1 MNLNCGEEK
10 NLIAS
15 KLRRKKLRQNASALP
30 PGLTIGKGVEDPVK
44 GRTHPHHRR
53 RRLTRLLCCL
63 LALLLLPPLPVSA
76 AVDDELSEYAAALAR
91 ERGYQVGG
99 QLSKGSGSG
108 QFEVNSTSAS
118 TDRSLYVVE
127 VYTTVA
133 YEQNAGNTS
142 NCHMDFALF
151 YLGGDLKVYWTDDF
165 EFNGASQ
172 DFMGN
177 TAALKANQMDAVSI
191 QLPNNCREI
200 LAVYFSKDGGPL
212 QGKNEWAASYLRV
225 AKVSGTIGAVKDDG
239 LGYKYR
245 DFQGI
250 YMAGVSDLNQL
261 NYYGWGSYLWR
272 LNWPEDNANNSS
284 GKSVYAVELVTG
296 GDGYDSPEGTVTVN
310 YTDSLGISYDCS
322 ITLWDGY
329 YTRVGGWLE
338 WADPDVTSP
347 WLTTT
352 AAQMR
357 AMGNFFTGNDYSS
370 NSCLQPYTSTT
381 LQMTMPQNIS
391 RINSITVALQEDDQ
405 LNLQS
410 VRFYELSA
418 TGDYYR
424 NGMFAK
430 ELTQGWQGRVLAQST
445 GGPYTV
451 LGKNS
456 ITFTN
461 SSLETLGLR
470 TYARGQGPLVDNSGE
485 GVGVSIQIADAAGAG
500 VESLLAHSS
509 GSLEQDGNYGT
520 GWEQLKSQASDDAS
534 KAYQNL
540 APLFQEF
547 MNLEITYLDV
557 FGSTRKVSVP
567 FFTTY
572 MACILKQNDGR
583 LTGGTWETWISGILQ
598 QNENAALSLPLAQY
612 DSLVGLRLTYGT
624 APDGLSNTYSNF
636 KTVDTASDTITVE
649 NLCFYEG
656 VTESNF
662 VNKYDTEKLACVLDT
677 SLSPAYSWSSSSGAG
692 QKLSTGSSISASL
705 SAENL
710 STGAPTSLR
719 DFSSSYVVRIKTA
732 DIETADTD
740 DPVSVSITYTNQ
752 AGQQQN
758 TSVYSLQ
765 TLADN
770 FYGASYCNAPANYQ
784 YALHMRRNCLCEFT
798 VDLPGA
804 ATIDAITLTLEGAN
818 EWQVE
823 YVSVYKLSGLE
834 QRRGEREGNG
844 LDESQIY
851 WQRDFDESNLVASA
865 RQSVLLY
872 ANSPSK
878 TIWFTTVDE
887 EGNET
892 APEQPVKEEEYLTS
906 LPTSMTYNDALKNL
920 GLSIVKC
927 TYQINVNVAD
937 VEDAGSSN
945 YFYFQLVFENGTSAV
960 VLANQQLSS
969 DSFRQ
974 GMTESFQIKA
984 TQNYGNVTAV
994 RIICDNTSSTSD
1006 VFDKLN
1012 IESISVTLNS
1022 SSGISKTWLVER
1034 VGWIDITYVD
1044 EGADYGVD
1052 GLEEFSENDGLSNEE
1067 IVKEF
1072 GVTRTATAV
1081 DLLFCISTSAASA
1094 PDSSSPLDNALQGRF
1109 EATLIYRDS
1118 DGMEQSMNFDL
1129 TAKIQEYNDTDKT
1142 SWLYRP
1148 NHVDRFTL
1156 SMTDISSVLG
1166 LTITRTGGRSDT
1178 QWVVDAVS
1186 VQQVGG
1192 LGEVYLSPVLT
1203 EYMRDPSSA
1212 VDLAVSTNE
1221 SGVPYVISGDGNAT
1235 ITFTENTIDVVSQED
1250 SESWNATISRVPE
1263 SSSETLNIYLFP
1275 GSTIGS
1281 SYTFTSSSPAV
1292 RATVKYTTVYG
1303 GSLVQN
1309 SFVLGNLGQLNG
1321 QTVLYG
1327 KGLKVSA
1334 MSSLS
1339 TMLLSSTSAGGEQ
1352 PYIGTAVVERVR
1364 GGVVMATYYFDYGSY
1379 YLGNGNPE
1387 SAPSSTLTAT
1397 AMHQVLHLQPAS
1409 GQAAVLTA
1417 ETSDVAVAL
1426 RYTSSLDPAE
1436 NKTVYQ
1442 TPYVYLTD
1450 AGYAAVLTGQR
1461 LEIPFSAS
1469 NVGDV
1474 VGLSVISS
1482 GPIVSFD
1489 NALVYNYAGQEGD
1502 DSSLLGACYLAQ
1514 TFTASSITSVLSAQ
1528 EETVVPAVFR
1538 FTTAAEEVA
1547 GGAATSGQVSM
1558 TVRYMGNSG
1567 QSRTMTFDDLL
1578 SYLPTDVTPTAGS
1591 TVEVSLL
1598 LNDAAYLQDIILTAQ
1613 DSWFVTAA
1621 SADLTLPDGQLSSS
1635 ATTVNNWAD
1644 SDGLTVDLRPDAYRD
1659 TPNAGNFIQS
1669 FSVTG
1674 RGRQAGAAASASAGS
1689 SLLVTAYVGDIV
1701 DLTPV
1706 ITAVGNPDTS
1716 WSWNTGAYGNNLTIQ
1731 SDGAA
1736 AFYVPYN
1743 ASPGD
1748 TFTFSVTCNGDNR
1761 LTVPITVSVE
1771 EKPAPEVILDLG
1783 GGSGASEG
1791 ETSSVDG
1798 A

>member
-1 MNLNCGEEK
+1 M
-10 NLIAS
+10 
-15 KLRRKKLRQNASALP
+15 
-30 PGLTIGKGVEDPVK
+30 K
-44 GRTHPHHRR
+44 GRTHRCWLSR
-53 RRLTRLLCCL
+53 FLCCVL
-63 LALLLLPPLPVSA
+63 VLMCLPPLPVSA
-76 AVDDELSEYAAALAR
+76 AVDDELSEYAAALAQ
-91 ERGYQVGG
+91 ERGYQVGR
-99 QLSKGSGSG
+99 QLSKGSGSD

-133 YEQNAGNTS
+133 YERLAGNAS

-200 LAVYFSKDGGPL
+200 LAVYFSKDGGPS
-212 QGKNEWAASYLRV
+212 QGKNPWAASYLRV
-225 AKVSGTIGAVKDDG
+225 AKVSGTIGGVKDDG

-250 YMAGVSDLNQL
+250 YMAGVSELTQL
-261 NYYGWGSYLWR
+261 NYKGWGSYLWR
-272 LNWPEDNANNSS
+272 LNWPEDTANNSS

-296 GDGYDSPEGTVTVN
+296 GDGYVRKSGSVTVN
-310 YTDSLGISYDCS
+310 YTDSLGITYDR
-322 ITLWDGY
+322 TVTFDAGY
-329 YTRVGGWLE
+329 EALFPASEVKGSEENYSHSL
-338 WADPDVTSP
+338 TSP
-347 WLTTT
+347 WLTTGIT
-352 AAQMR
+352 EMNGLAA
-357 AMGNFFTGNDYSS
+357 GYTGNYYPYKDVTDT
-370 NSCLQPYTSTT
+370 CLLPYTATT
-381 LQMTMPQNIS
+381 FQIVMPQNLS
-391 RINSITVALQEDDQ
+391 RVNSITVKLDEDDQ
-405 LNLQS
+405 LELQS
-410 VRFYELSA
+410 VRLYELTELGA
-418 TGDYYR
+418 NYW
-424 NGMFAK
+424 NGMFGL
-430 ELTQGWQGRVLAQST
+430 ERTNGWKGRLLAQST
-445 GGPYTV
+445 GGTYTV

-461 SSLETLGLR
+461 GSLETRGLT
-470 TYARGQGPLVDNSGE
+470 TYARGQGPLVDNSGD
-485 GVGVSIQIADAAGAG
+485 GVAVSLQLADTAGAG
-500 VESLLAHSS
+500 IETLLATNMLQLATSTDLNLIQRVS
-509 GSLEQDGNYGT
+509 GMARLQMSKQVGE
-520 GWEQLKSQASDDAS
+520 DAS
-534 KAYQNL
+534 SAYWYLGPNS
-540 APLFQEF
+540 QECLT
-547 MNLEITYLDV
+547 LEITYLDTC
-557 FGSTRKVSVP
+557 GATRKVSVP
-567 FFTTY
+567 FLTTY
-572 MACILKQNDGR
+572 LVSILKQNDGK
-583 LTGGTWETWISGILQ
+583 LTGGSWETWISGVFQ
-598 QNENAALSLPLAQY
+598 QNEKVGLSLRLAQY
-612 DSLVGLRLTYGT
+612 ESLVGLRLTYGQ
-624 APDGLSNTYSNF
+624 APANLTTSGGAI
-636 KTVDTASDTITVE
+636 DTAGDTITVE

-677 SLSPAYSWSSSSGAG
+677 ALTPAYSWSSNSGAG
-692 QKLSTGSSISASL
+692 QKLSTGSSISASFSAGNL
-705 SAENL
+705 SA
-710 STGAPTSLR
+710 GAPVSQR
-719 DFSSSYVVRIKTA
+719 DFSSRYLVRIKTA
-732 DIETADTD
+732 DIETAGTD
-740 DPVSVSITYTNQ
+740 DPVSVSLTYTNQ
-752 AGQQQN
+752 AGQQQ
-758 TSVYSLQ
+758 TTTVYSLQ
-765 TLADN
+765 TLAEN
-770 FYGASYCNAPANYQ
+770 FYGGSYYNAPANYQ
-784 YALHMRRNCLCEFT
+784 YERHMRRNCRCEFT

-804 ATIDAITLTLEGAN
+804 VTIDAITFTLEGTN

-823 YVSVYKLSGLE
+823 YVSVYKLSDLE
-834 QRRGEREGNG
+834 QRRGEREGDG
-844 LDESQIY
+844 QSEFHIY
-851 WQRDFDESNLVASA
+851 WRRDFDESNLVANA

-872 ANSPSK
+872 ANNPSK
-878 TIWFTTVDE
+878 TIWFTTIDE

-892 APEQPVKEEEYLTS
+892 APEQPEKDEDYLTS
-906 LPTSMTYNDALKNL
+906 LPPSMSYNDALKDL
-920 GLSIVKC
+920 GLSIVKY
-927 TYQINVNVAD
+927 TYQINVDVAD

-974 GMTESFQIKA
+974 GTTESFQIKT

-994 RIICDNTSSTSD
+994 RIICDNTASTSD

-1012 IESISVTLNS
+1012 IESITVTLRS
-1022 SSGISKTWLVER
+1022 DSGISKTWLVER

-1052 GLEEFSENDGLSNEE
+1052 GLEEFTETNSLSNAE

-1081 DLLFCISTSAASA
+1081 DLLFCISTSATSA
-1094 PDSSSPLDNALQGRF
+1094 ADGSNPLNNALQGRF

-1129 TAKIQEYNDTDKT
+1129 TAKIQEYNDTDKAF
-1142 SWLYRP
+1142 WLYRP

-1166 LTITRTGGRSDT
+1166 LIITRTDGRTDT
-1178 QWVVDAVS
+1178 QWVVDSVS

-1203 EYMRDPSSA
+1203 EYMRDPTSA

-1221 SGVPYVISGDGNAT
+1221 GGIPYIISGNGNAT

-1250 SESWNATISRVPE
+1250 ADSWNATISRVPE
-1263 SSSETLNIYLFP
+1263 ANSETLNIYLFP
-1275 GSTIGS
+1275 GSAIGS
-1281 SYTFTSSSPAV
+1281 NYTFTTSSPPV

-1303 GSLVQN
+1303 GALVQN
-1309 SFVLGNLGQLNG
+1309 AFVLGNLGQLNG

-1327 KGLKVSA
+1327 KGLQVSA

-1339 TMLLSSTSAGGEQ
+1339 TMMLSTTSATGAQ

-1364 GGVVMATYYFDYGSY
+1364 GGVVMATYYFDYGGY
-1379 YLGNGNPE
+1379 YLGNGNLE
-1387 SAPSSTLTAT
+1387 SAPSSTVTAT
-1397 AMHQVLHLQPAS
+1397 AMHQVLRLQPAS

-1417 ETSDVAVAL
+1417 ETSDIAVAL

-1436 NKTVYQ
+1436 DKTVYQ

-1450 AGYAAVLTGQR
+1450 AGYAGVFTGES

-1469 NVGDV
+1469 NVGEV

-1489 NALVYNYAGQEGD
+1489 NALVYNYAGAEGD
-1502 DSSLLGACYLAQ
+1502 NSTLLNTCYLAQ
-1514 TFTASSITSVLSAQ
+1514 SFTASSITSTLSAR

-1547 GGAATSGQVSM
+1547 GGGATSGQVSM
-1558 TVRYMGNSG
+1558 TVRYMDNSG
-1567 QSRTMTFDDLL
+1567 QSRTMTFGDLL
-1578 SYLPTDVTPTAGS
+1578 SYLPEDVTPTAGS
-1591 TVEVSLL
+1591 TVEASLL
-1598 LNDAAYLQDIILTAQ
+1598 LNDAAYLQDITLTAQ
-1613 DSWFVTAA
+1613 DSWFLSAV
-1621 SADLTLPDGQLSSS
+1621 SADLTLPGGLLSSS
-1635 ATTVNNWAD
+1635 STTVNNWAD
-1644 SDGLTVDLRPDAYRD
+1644 RAGLTVDLRPDDYRE
-1659 TPNAGNFIQS
+1659 TPNEGNFIQS

-1674 RGRQAGAAASASAGS
+1674 RGRQAGAAASASAGNA
-1689 SLLVTAYVGDIV
+1689 LLVTAYAGDMV

-1706 ITAVGNPDTS
+1706 ITAVGSPDTS
-1716 WSWNTGAYGNNLTIQ
+1716 WSWNTGVYSNNLTVH
-1731 SDGAA
+1731 SSGTA

-1748 TFTFSVTCNGDNR
+1748 TFTFSVSCNGDNR
-1761 LTVPITVSVE
+1761 LTVPITITVV
-1771 EKPAPEVILDLG
+1771 EKPAPEVPPD
-1783 GGSGASEG
+1783 EG
-1791 ETSSVDG
+1791 EGSETSGGEETSGESV
-1798 A
+1798 

>member
-1 MNLNCGEEK
+1 M
-10 NLIAS
+10 
-15 KLRRKKLRQNASALP
+15 
-30 PGLTIGKGVEDPVK
+30 K
-44 GRTHPHHRR
+44 GRTHPHHHR

-63 LALLLLPPLPVSA
+63 LALLLLTPLPVSA

-142 NCHMDFALF
+142 NCHMDFSLF

-200 LAVYFSKDGGPL
+200 LAVYFSKDGGPF

-225 AKVSGTIGAVKDDG
+225 AKVSGAIGSVKDDG

-296 GDGYDSPEGTVTVN
+296 GDGYVRKSGSVTVN
-310 YTDSLGISYDCS
+310 YTDSLGITYDRT
-322 ITLWDGY
+322 ITFDGGY
-329 YTRVGGWLE
+329 EALFPASEVNGSEENYSHSL
-338 WADPDVTSP
+338 TSP
-347 WLTTT
+347 WLTTGIT
-352 AAQMR
+352 EMNGLAA
-357 AMGNFFTGNDYSS
+357 GYTGNYYPYKDVTDT
-370 NSCLQPYTSTT
+370 CLLPYTATT
-381 LQMTMPQNIS
+381 FQFVMPQNLS
-391 RINSITVALQEDDQ
+391 RVNSITVKLDEDDQ
-405 LNLQS
+405 LELQS
-410 VRFYELSA
+410 VRLYEL
-418 TGDYYR
+418 TELGTNYW
-424 NGMFAK
+424 NGMFGL
-430 ELTQGWQGRVLAQST
+430 ERTNGWKGRLLAQST
-445 GGPYTV
+445 GGTYTV

-461 SSLETLGLR
+461 GSLETRGLT
-470 TYARGQGPLVDNSGE
+470 TYARGQGPLVDNSGD
-485 GVGVSIQIADAAGAG
+485 GVAVSLQLADTAGAG
-500 VESLLAHSS
+500 IETLLATNILQLATSTDLNLIQRVS
-509 GSLEQDGNYGT
+509 GMARLQMYKQVGE
-520 GWEQLKSQASDDAS
+520 DAS
-534 KAYQNL
+534 NAYWSLGPNS
-540 APLFQEF
+540 QECLT
-547 MNLEITYLDV
+547 LEITYLDTC
-557 FGSTRKVSVP
+557 GATRKVSVP
-567 FFTTY
+567 FLTTY
-572 MACILKQNDGR
+572 LVSILKQNDGK
-583 LTGGTWETWISGILQ
+583 LTGGSWETAISGVFQ
-598 QNENAALSLPLAQY
+598 QNEKVGLSLRLAQY
-612 DSLVGLRLTYGT
+612 ESLVGLRLTYGQ
-624 APDGLSNTYSNF
+624 APANLTTSGGAI
-636 KTVDTASDTITVE
+636 DTAGDTITVE

-662 VNKYDTEKLACVLDT
+662 VNEYDTEKLACVLDT
-677 SLSPAYSWSSSSGAG
+677 SLTPAYSWSSSSGAG

-732 DIETADTD
+732 DIETANTD

-892 APEQPVKEEEYLTS
+892 APEQTVKEEEYLTS

-1166 LTITRTGGRSDT
+1166 LVITRTGGRSDT

-1192 LGEVYLSPVLT
+1192 LGDVYLSPVLT

-1235 ITFTENTIDVVSQED
+1235 ITFSENTIDVVSQED

-1364 GGVVMATYYFDYGSY
+1364 GGVVMATYYFDYGNY

-1469 NVGDV
+1469 NVGEV

-1558 TVRYMGNSG
+1558 TVRYMDNSG

-1635 ATTVNNWAD
+1635 ATTVNNCAD